1 MSIVQQRCPACS
13 APLPI
18 IQPSE
23 RLRCRYCGAALSI
36 ERHGSHVSVELAER
50 MIGSLEQSGAQN
62 QAEFRHLRLT
72 QELASAEMQL
82 ANVQSEMRSIQRGP
96 VNGVSRTQLN
106 ELQAKQ
112 IELQQRIASLKA
124 QLYPGSAS
132 APTIPRQSTDLRLT
146 PQRFGW
152 LLFSL
157 NGRANRLDFWVG
169 TLVGVG
175 VYVSLVIVTAIL
187 RAMPDDGGALTNLGT
202 AIFSFVSL
210 ILVILLV
217 WIGAAVGVKRF
228 HDRDKAG
235 WWVLLGLIPL
245 VGAVW
250 FLVELGLLPGS
261 PGANRY
267 G

>member
-1 MSIVQQRCPACS
+1 MSIVQHRCPACS

-18 IQPSE
+18 IQQSE
-23 RLRCRYCGAALSI
+23 RLSCRYCGAALSV
-36 ERHGSHVSVELAER
+36 ERHGSTVSVELAER

-62 QAEFRHLRLT
+62 QVEFRHLRLT
-72 QELASAEMQL
+72 QELTSAEMQL

-96 VNGVSRTQLN
+96 VSGVSRTQLT

-112 IELQQRIASLKA
+112 IELQQRTASLKA
-124 QLYPGSAS
+124 QLYPGSS
-132 APTIPRQSTDLRLT
+132 AALTTPKRSTDLRLT
-146 PQRFGW
+146 PQRIGW
-152 LLFSL
+152 LLFSF

-169 TLVGVG
+169 TLVAVG
-175 VYVSLVIVTAIL
+175 IYLSLIVVSTFL
-187 RAMPDDGGALTNLGT
+187 RAMPDDGSAFAGAGT
-202 AIFSFVSL
+202 ALLSFVSL
-210 ILVILLV
+210 LQLILLV
-217 WIGAAVGVKRF
+217 WIGVAVGVKRF

-235 WWVLLGLIPL
+235 WWVLVGLIPL